1 MFRRKVQNIGDLL
14 AQYLRQE
21 GLETPLL
28 QKRLLASWEEVTG
41 PVVERYTQQ
50 KFIKNQTLFV
60 KISNPALRQDLSMMR
75 TQLVKRLNEK
85 VGSMVITDVKFF

>member
-28 QKRLLASWEEVTG
+28 QKRLIASWDEVTG
-41 PVVERYTQQ
+41 PVVARYTQQ
-50 KFIKNQTLFV
+50 KTIKNQTLFV
-60 KISNPALRQDLSMMR
+60 KMSNPALRQDLSMMR

-85 VGSMVITDVKFF
+85 VGSMVITDVKFY